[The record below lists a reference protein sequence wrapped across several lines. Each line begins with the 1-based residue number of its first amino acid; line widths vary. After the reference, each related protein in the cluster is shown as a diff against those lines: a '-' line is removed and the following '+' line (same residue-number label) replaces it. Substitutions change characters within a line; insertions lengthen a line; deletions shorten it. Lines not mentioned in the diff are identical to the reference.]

1 MTLDQ
6 LCGAIKSL
14 KHGQLWRHNQA
25 GDLPGAAGRKLEGY
39 PDSIDNN
46 ALGAIVQANK
56 GKRGFT
62 YTHYPWANE
71 DAWPDR
77 ENLSNIRKANH
88 HGFTINVSCE
98 TAAQV
103 DKAVSLGLPAVIT
116 VPSDAP
122 NTWHTPAGNLVKTCP
137 AVLYDNVTCAS
148 CGLCQKQTLVGPK
161 GETRPRHTVAFPA
174 HGTAFKKL
182 SMELRTIQ

>member
-1 MTLDQ
+1 MKPRIDRY
-6 LCGAIKSL
+6 SL
-14 KHGQLWRHNQA
+14 EQIAW
-25 GDLPGAAGRKLEGY
+25 
-39 PDSIDNN
+39 
-46 ALGAIVQANK
+46 ANK

-62 YTHYPWANE
+62 YTHYPWMDETCPDEQWNRMLIQYANS
-71 DAWPDR
+71 
-77 ENLSNIRKANH
+77 L
-88 HGFTINVSCE
+88 GFTINVSCE

-174 HGTAFKKL
+174 HGSAFKKL